1 MDLEDLLKNLPMES
15 FYSAEAE
22 FQDDLKEILDVK
34 GEQDK
39 YENHVKINCDFCN
52 FRGKLKKSN
61 ESSSQI
67 CS

>member
-1 MDLEDLLKNLPMES
+1 MSPLSKDNLEDLLKNLPMES

-39 YENHVKINCDFCN
+39 YENHVKINCDFVN
-52 FRGKLKKSN
+52 SEESQKK
-61 ESSSQI
+61 
-67 CS
+67 